1 MLERPLAFNSK
12 VKLLSW
18 FVDEM
23 RSHVLQYLEDSEM
36 LDEFNEPDR
45 IQLYAEIDAIQAK
58 CANELFKINNDR
70 AKGIL
75 VEDSENIESVFSELS
90 ELRDKI
96 DLISLETNQLQM
108 IFDHNA

>member
-23 RSHVLQYLEDSEM
+23 RSSVLDFLEESDM
-36 LDEFNEPDR
+36 LDGLFEPDR
-45 IQLYAEIDAIQAK
+45 MLLYAEIDALQAK
-58 CANELFKINNDR
+58 CANELFKINSER

-75 VEDSENIESVFSELS
+75 VESSENIASVFSELA
-90 ELRDKI
+90 ELRNKI
-96 DLISLETNQLQM
+96 DLV
-108 IFDHNA
+108 